1 MSRLKRKTPVQSTQQ
16 NIPIKEFVNGLIVTK
31 DNQYI
36 KLLEVLP
43 SPFFLK
49 SIKDQ
54 NKISEQFHSLLKA
67 APDELHIK
75 SITVQADL
83 SYQIKEIEQH
93 ICSEKDENCK
103 KMGKEY
109 EKRLLEAQNYGTTH
123 RFFISFPY
131 RANKS
136 SQSLKEISYQLDV
149 DANRLTNLLRL
160 CGNDV
165 CTYSGEEQNNFYAKL
180 FYLLYNRNSYIEE
193 PFEDHTSEIYKRY
206 IEETGNINTFVP
218 PTDYIA
224 PKQIGFQNS
233 KYLVIDDRY
242 YSFLYIPSYG
252 YNPKVI
258 TGWLDN
264 FINSCPGVDVDIFLK
279 KLPKSYVI
287 NKIKRSIGHSQVSLS
302 ETYDT
307 TEQYENSKA
316 TLQAGYYLK
325 NGLSSGEDFYY
336 IATMITVSDK
346 KPEQV
351 ELKIEE
357 LKNIARRF
365 DIVLR
370 ENKYEAEQS
379 FIKSLPTSML
389 EGDFFTK
396 MKRNTLTDGA
406 ASLYPFT
413 SFQILDKE
421 GLYIAD
427 NLSNGSPVILDQY
440 NRAKLTNPHMVVF
453 GSSGSGKSVSVLE
466 YCLRSR
472 VKNMPVFFL
481 APEKEDELLR
491 VCDAIGGQFVS
502 IGAGSSQRLNVME
515 IFMEDEEGREFKD
528 LIGNSKNNRTFS
540 LLSNKISS
548 VMEFLEL
555 HIKDMSI
562 EEKQLLNEAIIRTY
576 AKKGITISNDSLWN
590 KAHTKYKEMPI
601 LSDLVRELESKSETL
616 RLARATKLL
625 TTGSGAYFN
634 GKTNVD
640 VNKDFFVIGLE
651 HNTDEML
658 GLAIYV
664 AMEYCWSKIKENRA
678 RKKVLVCDE
687 WWRFAFNPIAAN
699 KSLEI
704 SKLARSYNATCI
716 FATQNPSD
724 IMAVENGKYG
734 NAVLGNCATK
744 LLLKMEDKDIYSLAE
759 MIELTDSE
767 IRSISR
773 FKAGQGLMV
782 AGESRIRIQ
791 FTPSETEKLL
801 TFTDEAT
808 LIKYAQLKKQ
818 ENENILKTE
827 KLNSVEDIEEKL
839 ETYEQAKNNL
849 KPIDMI
855 SLETLK
861 QSLDYDENQFFSAKD
876 FVNKNWEGRI
886 NDL

>member
-1 MSRLKRKTPVQSTQQ
+1 MAKRIHKTPVQSTQQ
-16 NIPIKEFVNGLIVTK
+16 NIPIREFIDGITVTK
-31 DNQYI
+31 DNKFI
-36 KLLEVLP
+36 KIMEVLP
-43 SPFFLK
+43 TPFFLK
-49 SIKDQ
+49 HIKDQ
-54 NKISEQFHSLLKA
+54 NKISDQFHSLLKA

-75 SITVQADL
+75 SVTVQADL
-83 SYQIKEIEQH
+83 SYQIKDIRGH
-93 ICSEKDENCK
+93 IAQEKDENCK

-109 EKRLLEAQNYGTTH
+109 ENRLLEAQNYGTTH
-123 RFFISFPY
+123 RFFLSFPY
-131 RANKS
+131 KSNKS
-136 SQSLKEISYQLDV
+136 NQTLKDIAYQLDI
-149 DANRLTNLLRL
+149 DANRLANLLKM

-165 CTYSGEEQNNFYAKL
+165 LLGTHEEQNSKNAKL
-180 FYLLYNRNSYIEE
+180 FYMLYNRNSYINE
-193 PFEDHTSEIYKRY
+193 PFDERASEIYKKY
-206 IEETGNINTFVP
+206 IEETGDINTFVP

-224 PKQIGFQNS
+224 PKQVSYSNS
-233 KYLVIDDRY
+233 KYLVMDDRY

-252 YNPKVI
+252 YNPDVI
-258 TGWLDN
+258 AGWLDN
-264 FINSCPGVDVDIFLK
+264 FINSYPGVDVDIYLK
-279 KLPKSYVI
+279 KLPKTDVI

-307 TEQYENSKA
+307 TDQYESSKA
-316 TLQAGYYLK
+316 SLQAGYYLK
-325 NGLSSGEDFYY
+325 NGLASGEDFYY
-336 IATMITVSDK
+336 IATVITVSDADAK
-346 KPEQV
+346 QV
-351 ELKIEE
+351 ELKISE

-370 ENKYEAEQS
+370 ENRFEAEQS
-379 FIKSLPTSML
+379 FIKTLPTSML

-413 SFQILDKE
+413 SFQILEKD

-427 NLSNGSPVILDQY
+427 DLATGSPVILDQY
-440 NRAKLTNPHMVVF
+440 NRSKLTNPHMVVF

-472 VKNMPVFFL
+472 VKNIPVFFL

-491 VCDAIGGQFVS
+491 VCDAIGGQFIS
-502 IGAGSSQRLNVME
+502 IGSGSSQRLNVME
-515 IFMEDEEGREFKD
+515 IFMEDESGQEFKD
-528 LIGNSKNNRTFS
+528 LIGSSKNNRTFS
-540 LLSNKISS
+540 YLSNKISS
-548 VMEFLEL
+548 IMEFLQL

-562 EEKQLLNEAIIRTY
+562 EEKQLLNEAIIETY

-590 KAHTKYKEMPI
+590 KHHTKYKEMPI
-601 LSDLVRELESKSETL
+601 LSDLVRELESKQETL
-616 RLARATKLL
+616 RLARAVKLL

-640 VNKDFFVIGLE
+640 VTKDFFVIGLE

-664 AMEYCWSKIKENRA
+664 AMEYCWSKIKENRTQ
-678 RKKVLVCDE
+678 KKVLVCDE

-704 SKLARSYNATCI
+704 SKLARAYGATCI

-759 MIELTDSE
+759 MIELTENE
-767 IRSISR
+767 ISAISR
-773 FKAGQGLMV
+773 FKSGQGLMV
-782 AGESRIRIQ
+782 AGESRIKIQ
-791 FTPSETEKLL
+791 FTPSEAEKLL

-808 LIKYAQLKKQ
+808 LLRYAQLKRMKQ
-818 ENENILKTE
+818 QEELKRKEAQKTE
-827 KLNSVEDIEEKL
+827 ELGGEFVITKQVEAPEEFIDF
-839 ETYEQAKNNL
+839 ETF
-849 KPIDMI
+849 
-855 SLETLK
+855 K
-861 QSLDYDENQFFSAKD
+861 QNIGYDENEFYEVKD
-876 FVNKNWEGRI
+876 YVNKKWEGNI

>member
-1 MSRLKRKTPVQSTQQ
+1 MRKTPVQSTQQ
-16 NIPIKEFVNGLIVTK
+16 NIPIKEFINGLIVTK
-31 DNQYI
+31 DNKYI

-49 SIKDQ
+49 RVKDQ
-54 NKISEQFHSLLKA
+54 NKVSEQFHSLLKA

-75 SITVQADL
+75 SVTVQADL
-83 SYQIKEIEQH
+83 SYQIKDIREHIEQ
-93 ICSEKDENCK
+93 EKDENCK

-109 EKRLLEAQNYGTTH
+109 ENRLLEAQEYGTTH

-131 RANKS
+131 SSNKS
-136 SQSLKEISYQLDV
+136 NQSLKEISYQLNV
-149 DANRLTNLLRL
+149 DANRLVNLLRM

-165 CTYSGEEQNNFYAKL
+165 ITNTDEEQNNMYAKL
-180 FYLLYNRNSYIEE
+180 FYMLYNRNSYISE
-193 PFEDHTSEIYKRY
+193 PFEEHASEIYKKY

-224 PKQIGFQNS
+224 PKQVSYSNS
-233 KYLVIDDRY
+233 KYLVMDDRY

-252 YNPKVI
+252 YNPDVI

-264 FINSCPGVDVDIFLK
+264 FINSYPGVDVDIFLK
-279 KLPKSYVI
+279 KLPKSEVI

-346 KPEQV
+346 DPKQV
-351 ELKIEE
+351 ELRTEE

-370 ENKYEAEQS
+370 ENRYEAEQS
-379 FIKSLPTSML
+379 FIKCLPTSML

-413 SFQILDKE
+413 SFQILDKD

-472 VKNMPVFFL
+472 VKNIPVFFL

-502 IGAGSSQRLNVME
+502 IGSGSSQRLNVME
-515 IFMEDEEGREFKD
+515 IFMEDEDGQEFKE
-528 LIGNSKNNRTFS
+528 LIGSSRNNRTFS
-540 LLSNKISS
+540 RLTNKISS
-548 VMEFLEL
+548 VMEFLQL

-562 EEKQLLNEAIIRTY
+562 EEKQLLNEAIIETY
-576 AKKGITISNDSLWN
+576 AKKGITVSNNSLWN
-590 KAHTKYKEMPI
+590 KHHTGYKEMPI
-601 LSDLVRELESKSETL
+601 LSDLVKELESKKETL
-616 RLARATKLL
+616 RLARAVKLL

-634 GKTNVD
+634 GKTNID

-664 AMEYCWSKIKENRA
+664 AMEYCWSKIKENKA
-678 RKKVLVCDE
+678 QKKVLVCDE

-704 SKLARSYNATCI
+704 SKLARAYNATCI

-759 MIELTDSE
+759 MIELTENE
-767 IRSISR
+767 ISAISR
-773 FKAGQGLMV
+773 FKSGQGLMV
-782 AGESRIRIQ
+782 AGESRVRIQ

-808 LIKYAQLKKQ
+808 LIKYAQLKKLEQ
-818 ENENILKTE
+818 EEDKKQA
-827 KLNSVEDIEEKL
+827 KLAQAEVIDGEL
-839 ETYEQAKNNL
+839 ETYEEAKQNL
-849 KPIDMI
+849 EPEQMID
-855 SLETLK
+855 LATLK
-861 QSLDYDENQFFSAKD
+861 QKMNYKDNQLLNVKD
-876 FVNKNWEGRI
+876 FVKKNWEGKM

>member
-1 MSRLKRKTPVQSTQQ
+1 MAKKIHKTPVQSTQQ
-16 NIPIKEFVNGLIVTK
+16 NIPIREFIKGITVTK
-31 DNQYI
+31 DNRFI
-36 KLLEVLP
+36 KIMEVLP

-49 SIKDQ
+49 RVKDQ
-54 NKISEQFHSLLKA
+54 NKVSEQFHSLLKA

-75 SITVQADL
+75 SVTVQADL
-83 SYQIKEIEQH
+83 SYQIKDIRSH
-93 ICSEKDENCK
+93 IALEKDENCK

-123 RFFISFPY
+123 RFFLSFPY
-131 RANKS
+131 KS
-136 SQSLKEISYQLDV
+136 SKSNQTLKDIAYQLDV
-149 DANRLTNLLRL
+149 DASRLANLLRM

-165 CTYSGEEQNNFYAKL
+165 LLGTHEEQNNRNAQL
-180 FYLLYNRNSYIEE
+180 FYMLYNRNSYIDE
-193 PFEDHTSEIYKRY
+193 PFEEHTSEIYQRY
-206 IEETGNINTFVP
+206 IEETGDINAFVP

-224 PKQIGFQNS
+224 PKQVSYSNS
-233 KYLVIDDRY
+233 KYLVMDDRY

-252 YNPKVI
+252 YNPDVI
-258 TGWLDN
+258 AGWLDN
-264 FINSCPGVDVDIFLK
+264 FINSYPGVDVDIYLK
-279 KLPKSYVI
+279 KLPKSDVI

-307 TEQYENSKA
+307 TDQYENSKA

-325 NGLSSGEDFYY
+325 NGLASGEDFYY

-346 KPEQV
+346 DPKQV
-351 ELKIEE
+351 ELKIDE
-357 LKNIARRF
+357 LKNVARRF

-379 FIKSLPTSML
+379 FIKTLPTSML
-389 EGDFFTK
+389 EGNFFTK

-413 SFQILDKE
+413 SFQIIDKD

-427 NLSNGSPVILDQY
+427 DLANGSPVILDQY

-472 VKNMPVFFL
+472 VKNIPVFFL

-502 IGAGSSQRLNVME
+502 LGSGSSQRLNVME
-515 IFMEDEEGREFKD
+515 IFMEDEDSQELKE
-528 LIGNSKNNRTFS
+528 LIGSSRNNRTFS
-540 LLSNKISS
+540 RLTNKISS
-548 VMEFLEL
+548 VMEFLQL

-562 EEKQLLNEAIIRTY
+562 EEKQLLNEAIIETY
-576 AKKGITISNDSLWN
+576 AKKGITVSNNSLWN
-590 KAHTKYKEMPI
+590 KHHTGYKEMPI
-601 LSDLVRELESKSETL
+601 LSDLVKELESKKETL
-616 RLARATKLL
+616 RLARAVKLL

-664 AMEYCWSKIKENRA
+664 AMEYCWSKIKENKA
-678 RKKVLVCDE
+678 QKKVLVCDE

-704 SKLARSYNATCI
+704 SKLARAYNATCI

-759 MIELTDSE
+759 MIELTENE
-767 IRSISR
+767 ISAISR
-773 FKAGQGLMV
+773 FKSGQGLMV

-808 LIKYAQLKKQ
+808 LLKYAQLKRMEKEEEAKKEIAQ
-818 ENENILKTE
+818 EIEDIDENIE
-827 KLNSVEDIEEKL
+827 SYEEVEEVIQPEEMMDINSFKE
-839 ETYEQAKNNL
+839 
-849 KPIDMI
+849 
-855 SLETLK
+855 
-861 QSLDYDENQFFSAKD
+861 SLDYSENEFYDVKD
-876 FVNKNWEGRI
+876 FVRQNWEGRM